1 AENVEDCSHGSM
13 SRAGEERVSQRRGY
27 KDLLR
32 TALQETVR
40 YHLVADVPVGV
51 FLSSGLDS
59 TMITA
64 LAAEQGG
71 DLRTVTLGFDE
82 YKNTPADEVP
92 LAEAFAK
99 LCGAQHQ
106 TIWVS
111 RADFEAERDH
121 LFDAMDRPSTDG
133 VNTFFVSL
141 AAKQANL
148 KVALSGLG
156 GDELFGSY
164 PSFHDIPRT
173 AQLLKPFGRWPRFGS
188 AVRVVS
194 APLLK
199 RLTSPKYAG
208 LFE

>member
-1 AENVEDCSHGSM
+1 M
-13 SRAGEERVSQRRGY
+13 R
-27 KDLLR
+27 L
-32 TALQETVR
+32 
-40 YHLVADVPVGV
+40 
-51 FLSSGLDS
+51 
-59 TMITA
+59 
-64 LAAEQGG
+64 AEQ
-71 DLRTVTLGFDE
+71 
-82 YKNTPADEVP
+82 
-92 LAEAFAK
+92 FAQR
-99 LCGAQHQ
+99 CGANHQ

-121 LFDAMDRPSTDG
+121 LFESMDSPSIDG
-133 VNTFFVSL
+133 ANTFFVSL

-156 GDELFGSY
+156 GDELFASY

-173 AQLLKPFGRWPRFGS
+173 AQLLKPFAQWRSFGS

-208 LFE
+208 LFEYGGSYSG